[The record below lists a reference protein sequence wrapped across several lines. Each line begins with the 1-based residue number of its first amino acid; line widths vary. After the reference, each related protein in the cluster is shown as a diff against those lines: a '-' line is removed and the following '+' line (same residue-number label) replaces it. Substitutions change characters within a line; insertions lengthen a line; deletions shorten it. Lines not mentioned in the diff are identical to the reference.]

1 MPERRRSTLRF
12 AAAIVAGLLALA
24 ACRDSGGE
32 GEWFAVKG
40 KLFEFN
46 YRLGIATYV
55 ITLDALQPFGE
66 GNFAVVHFEDPAG
79 GEPLVLR
86 QRLWPKLRHQTVTSP
101 PLSCVIKDR
110 PYAVDIRIEDPKGAL
125 LQRLA
130 VTMTSNLDQ
139 SILPDRPLVIGPVY
153 ELNPD
158 MSGHPDGK
166 LDSGESADC
175 PNPL

>member
-24 ACRDSGGE
+24 ACRDSSGE

-79 GEPLVLR
+79 GEPLELR
-86 QRLWPKLRHQTVTSP
+86 QKLWPKLRHQTLTSP
-101 PLSCVIKDR
+101 PLSCVVKDR

-130 VTMTSNLDQ
+130 VTMTCES
-139 SILPDRPLVIGPVY
+139 GPVDPARPAARHRTG
-153 ELNPD
+153 LRAQSRHGRP
-158 MSGHPDGK
+158 SRRQAGQRRI
-166 LDSGESADC
+166 C
-175 PNPL
+175 

>member
-1 MPERRRSTLRF
+1 MPDRRRTIISL
-12 AAAIVAGLLALA
+12 AAALLAGLLALA
-24 ACRDSGGE
+24 GCRDSGGE

-55 ITLDALQPFGE
+55 ITLDALRPFGE
-66 GNFAVVHFEDPAG
+66 GYVAVVHFEDPAG
-79 GEPLVLR
+79 GEPLELR
-86 QRLWPKLRHQTVTSP
+86 QQLWPKLRHQTLTSP
-101 PLSCVIKDR
+101 PLSCVVRDR
-110 PYAVDIRIEDPKGAL
+110 PYAVDIRIEDPQGAL
-125 LQRLA
+125 LQQLA

-158 MSGHPDGK
+158 MVGHPDGK
-166 LDSGESADC
+166 LDGGESAAC
-175 PNPL
+175 PDPA

>member
-1 MPERRRSTLRF
+1 MPDRRRTIISL
-12 AAAIVAGLLALA
+12 AAALLAGLLALA
-24 ACRDSGGE
+24 GCRDSGGE

-55 ITLDALQPFGE
+55 ITLDALRPFGE
-66 GNFAVVHFEDPAG
+66 GYVAVVHFEDPAG
-79 GEPLVLR
+79 GEPLELR
-86 QRLWPKLRHQTVTSP
+86 QQLWPKLRHQTLTSP
-101 PLSCVIKDR
+101 PLSCVVRDR
-110 PYAVDIRIEDPKGAL
+110 PYAVDIRIEDPQGAL
-125 LQRLA
+125 LQQLA

-158 MSGHPDGK
+158 MAGHPDGK
-166 LDSGESADC
+166 LDGGESADC
-175 PNPL
+175 PDPA